1 MIPFN
6 STRCRVISKRNIIK
20 VVLLLLPFISIFLIS
35 NVLAASSED
44 YSSPRIISVI
54 RTPREDIMPWDK
66 VTIKAIIVDDESG
79 LKEALLYYGV
89 GESPQYITFKE
100 IHMKLV
106 EGDIYNGTY
115 IGEIPPQPSKS
126 QVWYYIKA
134 VDRAGNT
141 VVYPCEECYETCII
155 KQPYS
160 RISTSIYI
168 LDVNTKNMTVLL
180 QITMQGILPSKY
192 NYTSINVIIRQIF
205 YNQTVNVVSVKM
217 NKSGGRYQYV
227 SVFYWRIKLLGKPEN
242 YPYDW
247 YNINLNIT
255 FYWGPVD
262 ELEAG
267 PVHLS
272 PTVRK
277 DWNYTANRTPSNK
290 IQPEIVYNIHL
301 KRSPYSRYLVNWV
314 IASMEI
320 LLSAS
325 LLLPAHELDKRSGI
339 YISLLLFSLGFL
351 YKVKE
356 YAPFTTVPTLAEATI
371 ITMDMIFIMILV
383 ATI

>member
-1 MIPFN
+1 M
-6 STRCRVISKRNIIK
+6 T
-20 VVLLLLPFISIFLIS
+20 
-35 NVLAASSED
+35 
-44 YSSPRIISVI
+44 
-54 RTPREDIMPWDK
+54 
-66 VTIKAIIVDDESG
+66 
-79 LKEALLYYGV
+79 ALLK
-89 GESPQYITFKE
+89 ITL
-100 IHMKLV
+100 H
-106 EGDIYNGTY
+106 
-115 IGEIPPQPSKS
+115 
-126 QVWYYIKA
+126 
-134 VDRAGNT
+134 
-141 VVYPCEECYETCII
+141 
-155 KQPYS
+155 
-160 RISTSIYI
+160 
-168 LDVNTKNMTVLL
+168 
-180 QITMQGILPSKY
+180 GILPSEN

-383 ATI
+383 ATISGYVLYNRFKKQKEFLPTIIEIAFLALILGMIWEAIVNNPYLWPSLIYLIVVFYVIRVLLWAYEPIAKKLQKLATALKKENVS